1 MAVEQRT
8 AFAMRFCSGC
18 A

>member
-8 AFAMRFCSGC
+8 TSS
-18 A
+18 